1 MPNARA
7 TYLTLVTNWRVLGRV
22 ALTALILGASA
33 DSLSAPGASPSVSS
47 LPLQKV
53 ADIPLGGRPTRFD
66 YASLDAGRHLLFITH
81 LGDSEVI
88 VFNTITSRVVGR
100 IPNIASVHGVLAVP
114 QLGRVYATATGA
126 NEVVAID
133 IDTLQVTARVPTGAY
148 PDGMAYAPEAR
159 KLYVS
164 DKNGRTATV
173 IDVSSN
179 RPVASIPLG
188 GEVGNVQYD
197 SGSKHIFVNEQTH
210 SELVE
215 VDPERDRVIARIP
228 LPGAKGN
235 HGLLIDAA
243 RNLAFI
249 ACEDN
254 DRLVVLDLQTRLVK
268 VMFRTGKD
276 PDVLAYE
283 DGRGLLYVAGE
294 AGVVS
299 MYRIWH
305 DTVSKIGDGFI
316 GSNAHVV
323 AVDSDTHFSYFPL
336 RDVAGKTALRIFRSA
351 P

>member
-1 MPNARA
+1 
-7 TYLTLVTNWRVLGRV
+7 
-22 ALTALILGASA
+22 
-33 DSLSAPGASPSVSS
+33 
-47 LPLQKV
+47 
-53 ADIPLGGRPTRFD
+53 
-66 YASLDAGRHLLFITH
+66 
-81 LGDSEVI
+81 
-88 VFNTITSRVVGR
+88 
-100 IPNIASVHGVLAVP
+100 
-114 QLGRVYATATGA
+114 
-126 NEVVAID
+126 
-133 IDTLQVTARVPTGAY
+133 
-148 PDGMAYAPEAR
+148 
-159 KLYVS
+159 
-164 DKNGRTATV
+164 
-173 IDVSSN
+173 
-179 RPVASIPLG
+179 
-188 GEVGNVQYD
+188 VQYD